1 MSTTNEAS
9 PQTLQEIRDLM
20 RKDLTLVAGQ
30 HLLAILLGTGS
41 RRQGEGKDGA
51 EKKWT
56 AVEMAEDI
64 YAALGGSVAGL
75 LGVQQRN
82 VTKCQQRFGLGEAT
96 CTRLLAAAWLAIPR
110 HMPLT
115 EERSEAELTALVLG
129 AEDPD
134 TETAGRLF
142 EEFGSPQELMRSMSV
157 DAFESFRKDGAA
169 RVSLPKTGI
178 EPVSFCRLVAVVEL
192 RARYGGRFAK
202 RSSSPVLEPGMFGL
216 ESAELVEVL
225 NPANYLDLEYRD
237 AMIDL
242 LRSHP
247 QLSEDFSKLDRL
259 ASDARTSNCYRAIEV
274 SLIFEWLCRLR
285 TWSHPSEVLEKE
297 EIPYNRLLAIARAR
311 IARSGESARASEI
324 KELLEQAAKEA
335 TVEPIESFIEALE
348 KRNLPR
354 AFVETAIEEAKRGYL
369 EKHREK
375 KRGPDTSTAP
385 PQPRTKVAQPA
396 QP

>member
-1 MSTTNEAS
+1 MSTTNGAS

-56 AVEMAEDI
+56 AVEMAEEI
-64 YAALGGSVAGL
+64 YAALGGRVDGL
-75 LGVQQRN
+75 LEVQQGN
-82 VTKCQQRFGLGEAT
+82 IMQRFGLGKAT
-96 CTRLLAAAWLAIPR
+96 CARLVAAAWLALPR
-110 HMPLT
+110 HIPL
-115 EERSEAELTALVLG
+115 RGKSEAELTAIVLG
-129 AEDPD
+129 AEDDPD
-134 TETAGRLF
+134 TENARRLF
-142 EEFGSPQELMRSMSV
+142 EEFGSPQELMTSMSV

-169 RVSLPKTGI
+169 RVCLPRTEI
-178 EPVSFCRLVAVVEL
+178 EPVSFFRLVAVVEL
-192 RARYGGRFAK
+192 RARYGGRFSK
-202 RSSSPVLEPGMFGL
+202 RGSSSVLEPGMFGL
-216 ESAELVEVL
+216 ESAELVEIL
-225 NPANYLDLEYRD
+225 NPANNLNLGFRG

-259 ASDARTSNCYRAIEV
+259 ASDALTSNCYRAIEV
-274 SLIFEWLCRLR
+274 SLTFEWLCRLR

-297 EIPYNRLLAIARAR
+297 EIPYDRLLAIARAR
-311 IARSGESARASEI
+311 IARSGESARVSEM

-335 TVEPIESFIEALE
+335 TVDPIESFIEALE
-348 KRNLPR
+348 KRKLPK

-375 KRGPDTSTAP
+375 RRGPDTSTALP
-385 PQPRTKVAQPA
+385 KPRAKVARPA
-396 QP
+396 RP

>member
-41 RRQGEGKDGA
+41 RRQGEGKDRP
-51 EKKWT
+51 EKKRT

-75 LGVQQRN
+75 LGLQQRD

-96 CTRLLAAAWLAIPR
+96 CRRLLAATWLAIPR
-110 HMPLT
+110 HMPLG
-115 EERSEAELTALVLG
+115 EKSEAELTALVLG

-142 EEFGSPQELMRSMSV
+142 EEYGSPQELMRSMSV
-157 DAFESFRKDGAA
+157 DAFESFRKNGAA
-169 RVSLPKTGI
+169 RVRLPRTEI

-192 RARYGGRFAK
+192 RARYGGRYSQ

-225 NPANYLDLEYRD
+225 NPANYLNLEHRD
-237 AMIDL
+237 AMLNL

-259 ASDARTSNCYRAIEV
+259 AIDARTSNCYRAIEI
-274 SLIFEWLCRLR
+274 SLTFEWLCRLR
-285 TWSHPSEVLEKE
+285 TWSHPSEVLEIE
-297 EIPYNRLLAIARAR
+297 EIPYDLLLAIAQSR
-311 IARSGESARASEI
+311 IARSGESARVSEI
-324 KELLEQAAKEA
+324 KALLEQAAKEA

-348 KRNLPR
+348 KRKLPK
-354 AFVETAIEEAKRGYL
+354 AFVETAIEEARRGYL

-375 KRGPDTSTAP
+375 ERGADTSTALP
-385 PQPRTKVAQPA
+385 EPKTKVAQPA